1 MMIRLLVLLGAM
13 SLTAAAVGQRNKAY
27 AEDLSAYR
35 PKPAPDT
42 ARQRPVPPPVP
53 VVAATHTVN
62 AKVDAVLDS
71 IDRINQLRKFV
82 DGYTIQVYAG
92 QNREAANLAKKRMAD
107 EAADLRAEL
116 QFLAPKFRVKV
127 GAYYTRLEAQKD
139 LVRLR
144 KMFPNAILVPEK
156 MLIRN

>member
-1 MMIRLLVLLGAM
+1 MVKTFLLSVVVGACT
-13 SLTAAAVGQRNKAY
+13 LAFGQRAKAPV
-27 AEDLSAYR
+27 EDLSPYR
-35 PKPAPDT
+35 PKPTPDT
-42 ARQRPVPPPVP
+42 AWQRPQRPPVP
-53 VVAATHTVN
+53 LVPATLTVN
-62 AKVDAVLDS
+62 AVVDAVLDS

-92 QNREAANLAKKRMAD
+92 QSREAANQAKKTMAD

-116 QFLAPKFRVKV
+116 QYLAPKFRVKV